1 MGKIRFSDRDIRQFQ
16 ALIQKYSGIEITD
29 RRFLQLED
37 ILSNYL
43 MDRKFATFDQYYQDL
58 RLDGHFDGELKDL
71 ISLVTINETRF
82 FRDILQFN
90 SLKDAILPILI
101 RSKKESGQ
109 DHLRIWCA
117 GCSIGSEAYSIA
129 ILLSEQVGL
138 LNEFQVEILATDIR
152 WQNIDYALNGSYT
165 SRELRGLDQKIIGKY
180 FGQIENRYQLN
191 RDVMDIVQFK
201 QFNLKDTTYLTPGVG
216 KWDIILC
223 CNVMI
228 YFSRDQRRETVQK
241 FSQTLSS
248 DGYFFIGHAESL
260 LGISSGLSLFD
271 ASISSIYQ
279 RKNCLL
285 PPKIEKKLAGGPT
298 NKKIQEVNL
307 AQSKFSLKASETVT
321 FLSESSFSASGTTVV
336 EENSRT
342 GKELVQTHFSEAEFA
357 ANRGDYQAAIDSY
370 HKVIRIEPF
379 NVSAHFFLG
388 LALENTSDIDE
399 AVKVYHRTIEL
410 DDTCILSHVKLA
422 RIYSFAGIQH
432 SAVNE
437 YRKAILKLK
446 QIDPAEEIKYSG
458 GFSAALLLNTCSI
471 QLKKLDSK
479 Q

>member
-1 MGKIRFSDRDIRQFQ
+1 MGKIRFSDRDICQFQ

-37 ILSNYL
+37 TLSDYL
-43 MDRKFATFDQYYQDL
+43 IDRKFATFDQYYQDL
-58 RLDGHFDGELKDL
+58 RLDGHLDGELKDL

-82 FRDILQFN
+82 FRDMLQFN
-90 SLKDAILPILI
+90 SLKDTILPTLI
-101 RSKKESGQ
+101 RNKKESGQ
-109 DHLRIWCA
+109 DYLRIWCA

-129 ILLSEQVGL
+129 ILLSEQIGL
-138 LNEFQVEILATDIR
+138 LKEFQAEILATDIR
-152 WQNIDYALNGSYT
+152 WQNIDHALNGSYT
-165 SRELRGLDQKIIGKY
+165 FRELRNVDQKIIGKY
-180 FGQIENRYQLN
+180 FSQIENRYQLN
-191 RDVMDIVQFK
+191 RDIMNIVQFK
-201 QFNLKDTTYLTPGVG
+201 QFNLKDTTYPIPGVG

-228 YFSRDQRRETVQK
+228 YFGREEKRETVQK

-260 LGISSGLSLFD
+260 LGISSELSLFD
-271 ASISSIYQ
+271 ANISSIYQ
-279 RKNCLL
+279 RKNSSL
-285 PPKIEKKLAGGPT
+285 PPQIEKKLAGGLT
-298 NKKIQEVNL
+298 KKKTQEVNPV
-307 AQSKFSLKASETVT
+307 QSKFPFKVSETVT
-321 FLSESSFSASGTTVV
+321 FLSGSSFSASGVTVV

-342 GKELVQTHFSEAEFA
+342 RKELIQAHFSEAEFA
-357 ANRGDYQAAIDSY
+357 ANHGDYQTAIDSY

-379 NVSAHFFLG
+379 SVSAHFFLG

-399 AVKVYHRTIEL
+399 AVKAYHRTIEL

-422 RIYSFAGIQH
+422 RIYSFAGMQH
-432 SAVNE
+432 SAINE

-446 QIDPAEEIKYSG
+446 QIDPATEIKYSG
-458 GFSAALLLNTCSI
+458 GFSAALLLTTCSV